1 MVLLSEILL
10 SLLLLLLMLS
20 LTFIDSE
27 ISLGNTSN
35 LGTPSS

>member
-1 MVLLSEILL
+1 MVLLSEIL

-20 LTFIDSE
+20 LTCIDSE
-27 ISLGNTSN
+27 ISFGNTSN